1 MNKVIITTLAKQS
14 MDNIYAY
21 NYQYSVNKAIRVDR
35 KINLRINQL
44 EFFPYIGRYSLEIE
58 DKRFRELIYNEY
70 RIVYSVF
77 ENLNTIYIWYVFNGK
92 QNALKIHKKY
102 FKDINLV

>member
-21 NYQYSVNKAIRVDR
+21 NFQYSMNKAIRVDK

-44 EFFPYIGRYSLEIE
+44 EYFPYIGRYSIEIK
-58 DKRFRELIYNEY
+58 DKRFRELIDNEY
-70 RIVYSVF
+70 RIVYSIF
-77 ENLNTIYIWYVFNGK
+77 EN
-92 QNALKIHKKY
+92 
-102 FKDINLV
+102 